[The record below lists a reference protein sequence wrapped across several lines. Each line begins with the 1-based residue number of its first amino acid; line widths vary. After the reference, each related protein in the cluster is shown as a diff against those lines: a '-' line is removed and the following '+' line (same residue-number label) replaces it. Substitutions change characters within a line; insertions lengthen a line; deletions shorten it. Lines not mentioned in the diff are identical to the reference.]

1 MIDYIQVGP
10 KCNLKCAL
18 EREAEENQTQIHKG
32 GGGTIETDIGV
43 MWSQEKEC

>member
-10 KCNLKCAL
+10 KCHLKCPP

-32 GGGTIETDIGV
+32 GGAIETDIGV
-43 MWSQEKEC
+43 T